1 MKKSRTKIL
10 VVFTLCLLLVS
21 AVFLG
26 KETAQAA
33 GNYTI
38 RINKATN
45 VVTVYSNG
53 APYKAFVC
61 STGSATPIGTFRTS
75 QKLRWHVLDGPSYGQ
90 YCTRIVGGIL
100 FHSVWYYVNGDYAS
114 QSYVQYNKLG
124 TTASHGCVRLTVAD
138 SKWIY
143 DNCPLG
149 TSVTV
154 FWGSSNDDP
163 LGKPEAIKIP
173 AKYGSRGWDPTD
185 PMAGNPYSN
194 LRPAIYASGVQTR
207 VEYGSDFNPY
217 NGVGAFDSLGNNIT
231 GKMTCIGSV
240 NTRRLGSYPLTY
252 TVTDALGRSAS
263 TSVTYY
269 VVDSQKATITGV
281 TTPLTKEYNST
292 LKLRSKIKAT
302 TVDGKNLTS
311 KIKIKVI
318 YPKGKSEKTYKK
330 DTIKLTKLGTYKFNY
345 YVTNPNNGR
354 ETKVTA
360 KVTVKDTKKPKLTG
374 VPAKKTVEYNS
385 AKNLKSKIKAKLVS
399 GKNVTSKIIVKV
411 KTPGSKK
418 FVKLSD
424 KKCKSYKFQKL
435 GTYRVQYSVANPG
448 NKKAVAQKT
457 TVITVK
463 DTKAPKLL
471 GVKAE
476 KSVECE
482 EILNLK
488 SGVTAK
494 LLSGK
499 NMTSKIAIKVKAPGA
514 KKYITLS
521 AKGAQKY
528 CFDKVGVYTVEYSV
542 ANPNNAKAVAKKT
555 MKVTVTPK
563 EIVSPD
569 DPVTPDDGVTPDD
582 PGTNNEPVT
591 VSRFVM
597 LNDIIKPED
606 FR

>member
-1 MKKSRTKIL
+1 M
-10 VVFTLCLLLVS
+10 
-21 AVFLG
+21 
-26 KETAQAA
+26 
-33 GNYTI
+33 
-38 RINKATN
+38 
-45 VVTVYSNG
+45 
-53 APYKAFVC
+53 
-61 STGSATPIGTFRTS
+61 
-75 QKLRWHVLDGPSYGQ
+75 
-90 YCTRIVGGIL
+90 
-100 FHSVWYYVNGDYAS
+100 
-114 QSYVQYNKLG
+114 
-124 TTASHGCVRLTVAD
+124 
-138 SKWIY
+138 
-143 DNCPLG
+143 
-149 TSVTV
+149 
-154 FWGSSNDDP
+154 
-163 LGKPEAIKIP
+163 
-173 AKYGSRGWDPTD
+173 
-185 PMAGNPYSN
+185 
-194 LRPAIYASGVQTR
+194 
-207 VEYGSDFNPY
+207 
-217 NGVGAFDSLGNNIT
+217 
-231 GKMTCIGSV
+231 
-240 NTRRLGSYPLTY
+240 
-252 TVTDALGRSAS
+252 
-263 TSVTYY
+263 
-269 VVDSQKATITGV
+269 
-281 TTPLTKEYNST
+281 
-292 LKLRSKIKAT
+292 
-302 TVDGKNLTS
+302 
-311 KIKIKVI
+311 
-318 YPKGKSEKTYKK
+318 
-330 DTIKLTKLGTYKFNY
+330 
-345 YVTNPNNGR
+345 TNPNNGR